1 MQSKSLQHLFDA
13 MHHGKYDFQDFLH
26 GDIASDYKPIQIK
39 QRSVYRPNKKLKAY
53 LVFLNTFVFEYL
65 PINERVVYS
74 YRKGVNPHE
83 VAFPH
88 AHNRAFFQTDIEN
101 FFGNI
106 GRALVK
112 STIVSH
118 KDKIPISDLC
128 SYIERILDFTTID
141 DALPIGFPTSPPISN
156 ACLTPFDD
164 EFENYCLSSDL
175 VYTRYADDIFVSGK
189 YRGDLNIVEQ
199 ELNKLL
205 ACHFDGNMRLNQE
218 KRKLTT
224 VGRKTKMLGMVI
236 LPNGRVTIDMEV
248 KKKVEVL
255 LHFFIHHR
263 RDKFLD
269 LSDGDLDAGVQKLSG
284 YINYI
289 NTADGP
295 YLEKLKRKFGITVID
310 SFLHRT
316 AQ

>member
-1 MQSKSLQHLFDA
+1 MQSRSLQHLFDA
-13 MHHGKYDFQDFLH
+13 MHHGKYEFQDFLH
-26 GDIASDYKPIQIK
+26 GDIASGYESIQVK

-53 LVFLNTFVFEYL
+53 LVFLNTFIFEYF

-101 FFGNI
+101 FFGSI
-106 GRALVK
+106 DRALVK

-118 KDKIPISDLC
+118 KDRVPVSDLC
-128 SYIERILDFTTID
+128 SYVERILDFTTID

-164 EFENYCLSSDL
+164 EFENYCLGSDL

-189 YRGDLNIVEQ
+189 CRGDLSTAEQ

-205 ACHFDGNMRLNQE
+205 THHFDGNMRLNRK

-236 LPNGRVTIDMEV
+236 LPNGQVTIDMEV
-248 KKKVEVL
+248 KRKVEVL
-255 LHFFIHHR
+255 LYFFIHR

-289 NTADGP
+289 NTADGS

>member
-1 MQSKSLQHLFDA
+1 MRSRSLQHLFDA
-13 MHHGKYDFQDFLH
+13 MHHRKYEFQDFLH
-26 GDIASDYKPIQIK
+26 GDITSDYEPIQIK

-74 YRKGVNPHE
+74 YRKGTNPHE

-88 AHNRAFFQTDIEN
+88 AHSRAFFQTDIEN

-118 KDKIPISDLC
+118 KDKIPVSDLC
-128 SYIERILDFTTID
+128 SYIERILDFTTIN

-156 ACLTPFDD
+156 ACLTPFDV

-189 YRGDLNIVEQ
+189 CRGDLNIVEQ

-255 LHFFIHHR
+255 LHFFIHR

>member
-1 MQSKSLQHLFDA
+1 MQSRSLQHLFDA
-13 MHHGKYDFQDFLH
+13 MHHGKYEFQDFLH
-26 GDIASDYKPIQIK
+26 GDIASGYESIQIK

-53 LVFLNTFVFEYL
+53 LVFLNTFVFEYF

-112 STIVSH
+112 STIVLH
-118 KDKIPISDLC
+118 KDKVPVSDLC
-128 SYIERILDFTTID
+128 SYIERILDFTTIGGV
-141 DALPIGFPTSPPISN
+141 LPIGFPTSPPISN

-164 EFENYCLSSDL
+164 EFENYCLSSGL

-189 YRGDLNIVEQ
+189 CREDLSAVEQ
-199 ELNKLL
+199 NLNKLL
-205 ACHFDGNMRLNQE
+205 AYHFDGSMRLNRE

-224 VGRKTKMLGMVI
+224 IGRKTKFLGMVI
-236 LPNGRVTIDMEV
+236 LPNGQVTIDMEV

-255 LHFFIHHR
+255 LYFFIHR

-269 LSDGDLDAGVQKLSG
+269 LSDGDLDAGIQKLSG

-295 YLEKLKRKFGITVID
+295 YLGKLKRKFGVTVID